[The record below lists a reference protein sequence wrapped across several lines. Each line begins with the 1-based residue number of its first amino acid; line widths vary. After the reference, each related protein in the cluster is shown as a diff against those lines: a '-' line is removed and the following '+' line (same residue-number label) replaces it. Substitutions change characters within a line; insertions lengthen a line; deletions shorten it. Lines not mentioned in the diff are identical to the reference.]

1 MESVGSRDA
10 KANLPRLL
18 ERVARGAR
26 ITVTKHG
33 MPVAEII
40 PPRENRALDVPAAVA
55 AMKGLRKGNT
65 LGGVSLLELIDEG
78 RRL

>member
-1 MESVGSRDA
+1 MEEM
-10 KANLPRLL
+10 
-18 ERVARGAR
+18 EREFTAV
-26 ITVTKHG
+26 V
-33 MPVAEII
+33 
-40 PPRENRALDVPAAVA
+40 ALDVPAAVA